1 MSWNFNLNHFF
12 KQIFGKVLLV
22 VLILTF
28 IGIVLYLVLN
38 GGHHKLPGGIETN
51 IPKKD
56 KTTIENNKI
65 KIGTIH
71 GDVLTDSSTKII
83 NNGLPDS
90 VQKNNKKNK

>member
-1 MSWNFNLNHFF
+1 MLPLLHINVLEFQLKPFFQTNFWKSSTCSSNSHLYRNSF
-12 KQIFGKVLLV
+12 
-22 VLILTF
+22 IL
-28 IGIVLYLVLN
+28 
-38 GGHHKLPGGIETN
+38 GGIETN

-90 VQKNNKKNK
+90 VQKDSSKNK